1 MRYLFD
7 LQRFASRSMFQKGQR
22 PRHKVLQMSEL
33 GCARGR
39 GKQRAWETTCVGNN
53 VHGIRRAWDAGGVGH
68 KSKKHRRDGDAF
80 S

>member
-7 LQRFASRSMFQKGQR
+7 LQRFASGSMFQKGQR

-39 GKQRAWETTCVGNN
+39 GKQRAWEV
-53 VHGIRRAWDAGGVGH
+53 GGVGDKGSGGGC

>member
-39 GKQRAWETTCVGNN
+39 GKQRAWETTCMGY
-53 VHGIRRAWDAGGVGH
+53 GGRGMQGAWDAGGVGD
-68 KSKKHRRDGDAF
+68 KPKKHRRDGDAF